1 MELNPLKQLN
11 PAVVTATIATFTVTY
26 VVLRKVFYLPTIE
39 VMERRNAR
47 RLEADDKYAE
57 AQRLLAEAEQEATR
71 IREEANEQVRGAVE
85 RSRAQVDEVRE
96 AGLAAA
102 RAAAETLLETGRGAI
117 RTEAE
122 LERARMRT
130 EVVECVSLSCEK
142 LFGRVDRAAVESN
155 VDRVIAKTVH

>member
-96 AGLAAA
+96 AGLAPGP
-102 RAAAETLLETGRGAI
+102 GRGGDP
-117 RTEAE
+117 
-122 LERARMRT
+122 
-130 EVVECVSLSCEK
+130 SGK
-142 LFGRVDRAAVESN
+142 GQGG
-155 VDRVIAKTVH
+155 HPHGG